1 MISGGIAVDGLT
13 GMAGLLHLARPT
25 TMTIEPN
32 LIETPSAYVERMN
45 RDLVVTRY
53 KNGVKVDAAAIAE
66 NLRARMSFPGSEPYA
81 VIGIF
86 PEDVDFD
93 LDLLDRDHYSDKDTS
108 RLTRVLAIVAEG
120 VLFEKIAHL
129 YFAYH
134 PPGFHAKVFRRLQEA
149 VLWVDERLE
158 QRIAG

>member
-1 MISGGIAVDGLT
+1 
-13 GMAGLLHLARPT
+13 
-25 TMTIEPN
+25 MTIEPN
-32 LIETPSAYVERMN
+32 IIETPSAYVERMN

-66 NLRARMSFPGSEPYA
+66 NLRARMTLPGKEPYA

-93 LDLLDRDHYSDKDTS
+93 MDLLDQDHYADRDLS

-120 VLFEKIAHL
+120 SLFERIAHL

-134 PPGFHAKVFRRLQEA
+134 PPGFHAKVFGRLQEA
-149 VLWVDERLE
+149 VMWVDDRLE